1 MTNIRATFNRLDF
14 GKTLWTL
21 TNFILAIRGMFVH
34 LICQEVS
41 LLQRTYAVPMAT
53 LSPVEVQI
61 YCDER
66 SCMSVCLSTRIGDK
80 VLMSMVV
87 LFVVLK
93 LKLACVKFALHRVAA
108 VQIALFFSG
117 VALPIKRAHLFLLF
131 RLVVYRE
138 KYPMRALQLEE

>member
-1 MTNIRATFNRLDF
+1 
-14 GKTLWTL
+14 
-21 TNFILAIRGMFVH
+21 
-34 LICQEVS
+34 
-41 LLQRTYAVPMAT
+41 
-53 LSPVEVQI
+53 
-61 YCDER
+61 
-66 SCMSVCLSTRIGDK
+66 MSVCLSTRIGDK